1 MPSRLAG
8 CAAFAAAARDLPE
21 ATGTIQESKM
31 QRRLSLVF
39 SAVLF
44 WVVAALF
51 APAPLRAQISIVAP
65 AGQTST
71 SNGAA
76 GDTASGDILNDSSTD
91 IKQSIAQGQTLESER
106 RWGEALTLY
115 EDTLRRFPR
124 DPAIQE
130 RLQLARIHYDLGRR
144 YNDNS
149 FKKSLTKLPERDALD
164 LYGEV
169 LLKVQSHYVDTPNWK
184 NVIDYSTK
192 AYLVA
197 LADPVFVEHNLAGVP
212 QSQIERY
219 GAEVTQHVA
228 AWQINSRH
236 HARDAVAYIARLG
249 NDRLGLG
256 TSTSIL
262 EFTSGATS
270 GLDPYSTFLTADQL
284 NEVYSQIEGN
294 FVGLGIEL
302 KANDGSLLIVKT
314 ISGSPAEKAGIRA
327 GDRIVA
333 VDGHSTAEMT
343 TDQAANLLQGKEGT
357 MVEVTLQGPDSK
369 TRRLRI
375 RREQVDVP
383 SIDGG
388 RIVDKTTGIA
398 YLRLTCFQKTTARDL
413 DTELWRLNSL
423 GMKSLIIDLRGNP
436 GGLLGVSVE
445 VVDRFVENGTIVS
458 TRGRGPQED
467 NKYSAHAPGTWKM
480 PLVVLIDGDSAS
492 ASEIFA
498 GAIRDHRRGVIVGA
512 RSYGKG
518 SVQGIFPL
526 AIGNAGLRLTTAK
539 FLSPLNQPYS
549 GVGVTPDLPVQ
560 TVAKP
565 VVSASG
571 SAEAADTQDPALEA
585 AIEASRR
592 QPMKR

>member
-1 MPSRLAG
+1 
-8 CAAFAAAARDLPE
+8 
-21 ATGTIQESKM
+21 M
-31 QRRLSLVF
+31 QRRVSLAL
-39 SAVLF
+39 SAVLC
-44 WVVAALF
+44 WVGIVVF
-51 APAPLRAQISIVAP
+51 APSFAQAQIKLVSPSIE
-65 AGQTST
+65 QTP
-71 SNGAA
+71 SNNITIG
-76 GDTASGDILNDSSTD
+76 DSSTGDIPAGEAPSAD

-124 DPAIQE
+124 DPAIKE

-184 NVIDYSTK
+184 ELIDYSTK

-197 LADPVFVEHNLAGVP
+197 LADPVFVEHNLSKVSQA
-212 QSQIERY
+212 QIERFSQD
-219 GAEVTQHVA
+219 VNQHVA
-228 AWQINSRH
+228 AWQIANRH
-236 HARDAVAYIARLG
+236 HARDAVAYIARMG
-249 NDRLGLG
+249 NEKLGLG
-256 TSTSIL
+256 TSTTIL
-262 EFTSGATS
+262 EFTCGATS

-302 KANDGSLLIVKT
+302 KANEGSLLIVKT
-314 ISGSPAEKAGIRA
+314 IVGSPAEKAGIRA

-333 VDGHSTAEMT
+333 VDNHTTADMT

-357 MVEVTLQGPDSK
+357 MVEVTLQGTDGKS
-369 TRRLRI
+369 RRLRI

-383 SIDGG
+383 SIDSG
-388 RIVDKTTGIA
+388 RIVDKDLGVA
-398 YLRLTCFQKTTARDL
+398 YLRLTCFQKSTARDL

-445 VVDRFVENGTIVS
+445 VVDRFVENGIIVS

-467 NKYSAHAPGTWKM
+467 YKYSAHPQGTWKM

-498 GAIRDHRRGVIVGA
+498 GAIRDHRRGLIVGS

-526 AIGNAGLRLTTAK
+526 AIGSAGLRLTTAK

-549 GVGVTPDLPVQ
+549 GVGVSPDLPVQ

-565 VVSASG
+565 IVNDNG
-571 SAEAADTQDPALEA
+571 SAQAAEGEDAALQAAVEAA
-585 AIEASRR
+585 RR
-592 QPMKR
+592 QPQALKR

>member
-1 MPSRLAG
+1 L
-8 CAAFAAAARDLPE
+8 
-21 ATGTIQESKM
+21 
-31 QRRLSLVF
+31 LSI
-39 SAVLF
+39 
-44 WVVAALF
+44 
-51 APAPLRAQISIVAP
+51 APAFTRAQVSFVQQPSTQAP
-65 AGQTST
+65 AS
-71 SNGAA
+71 
-76 GDTASGDILNDSSTD
+76 DSSGGLTLPSDTPTVD

-149 FKKSLTKLPERDALD
+149 FKKSLTKMPERDALD

-184 NVIDYSTK
+184 GLIDYSTK

-197 LADPVFVEHNLAGVP
+197 LADPVFAEYNLSNVS
-212 QSQIERY
+212 QSQIESFSR
-219 GAEVTQHVA
+219 EVTQHVA
-228 AWQINSRH
+228 AWQIASRH
-236 HARDAVAYIARLG
+236 HARDAVAYIARMG
-249 NDRLGLG
+249 NDRLGLSST
-256 TSTSIL
+256 TSVL
-262 EFTSGATS
+262 EFTCGATS

-302 KANDGSLLIVKT
+302 KASDGSLLIVKT
-314 ISGSPAEKAGIRA
+314 ITGSPAEKAGILA

-333 VDGHSTAEMT
+333 VDNHTTADMT

-357 MVEVTLQGPDSK
+357 VVEVSLLGTDGK

-383 SIDGG
+383 SIDSG
-388 RIVDKTTGIA
+388 RIVDKDAGVA
-398 YLRLTCFQKTTARDL
+398 YMRLTCFQKTTARDL

-423 GMKSLIIDLRGNP
+423 GMKGLIIDLRGNP

-445 VVDRFVENGTIVS
+445 VVDRFVENGVIVS

-467 NKYSAHAPGTWKM
+467 YKYTARPQGTWRI

-498 GAIRDHRRGVIVGA
+498 GAIRDHHRGVIVGA

-526 AIGNAGLRLTTAK
+526 AIGNSGLRLTTAK

-549 GVGVTPDLPVQ
+549 GIGVTPDLPVQ

-565 VVSASG
+565 VVDING
-571 SAEAADTQDPALEA
+571 SQQAVADPQDPALEA
-585 AIEASRR
+585 AVEAARR
-592 QPMKR
+592 QLIKR

>member
-1 MPSRLAG
+1 
-8 CAAFAAAARDLPE
+8 
-21 ATGTIQESKM
+21 M
-31 QRRLSLVF
+31 QRRVSLALSALLCGIVALLFGPALTSAQVSF
-39 SAVLF
+39 SAPTV
-44 WVVAALF
+44 
-51 APAPLRAQISIVAP
+51 
-65 AGQTST
+65 GQTSL
-71 SNGAA
+71 
-76 GDTASGDILNDSSTD
+76 GDALPNDSVATE
-91 IKQSIAQGQTLESER
+91 IEQSIAQGQTLESER

-124 DPAIQE
+124 DPTIKD

-144 YNDNS
+144 YNDKS
-149 FKKSLTKLPERDALD
+149 FKQSLTKMTERDALD

-184 NVIDYSTK
+184 NLIDYSTK
-192 AYLVA
+192 AYLVS
-197 LADPVFVEHNLAGVP
+197 LADPVFVEHNLPNVAP
-212 QSQIERY
+212 AQIDRF
-219 GAEVTQHVA
+219 GREVSQHVA
-228 AWQINSRH
+228 AWQIASRH
-236 HARDAVAYIARLG
+236 HARDAVAYIARMG
-249 NDRLGLG
+249 NDRLGLA
-256 TSTSIL
+256 STKSIL
-262 EFTSGATS
+262 EFTCGATS

-302 KANDGSLLIVKT
+302 KASQGSLLIVKT
-314 ISGSPAEKAGIRA
+314 ISGSPAEKAGILA

-333 VDGHSTAEMT
+333 VDDHTTGDMT

-357 MVEVTLQGPDSK
+357 VVEVTLQSPDGKS
-369 TRRLRI
+369 RRLRV

-383 SIDGG
+383 SIDSG
-388 RIVDKTTGIA
+388 RIEDKTAGVA
-398 YLRLTCFQKTTARDL
+398 YMRLTCFQKTTARDL

-423 GMKSLIIDLRGNP
+423 GMKALIIDLRGNP

-445 VVDRFVENGTIVS
+445 VVDRFVENGVIVS

-467 NKYSAHAPGTWKM
+467 YKYNAHSQGTWRI

-498 GAIRDHRRGVIVGA
+498 GAIRDHHRGVIVGA

-549 GVGVTPDLPVQ
+549 GVGVEPDLAVQ

-565 VVSASG
+565 AID
-571 SAEAADTQDPALEA
+571 AAGAVLPTDDGPDAALKA
-585 AIEASRR
+585 AIEAARR
-592 QPMKR
+592 QLIQR